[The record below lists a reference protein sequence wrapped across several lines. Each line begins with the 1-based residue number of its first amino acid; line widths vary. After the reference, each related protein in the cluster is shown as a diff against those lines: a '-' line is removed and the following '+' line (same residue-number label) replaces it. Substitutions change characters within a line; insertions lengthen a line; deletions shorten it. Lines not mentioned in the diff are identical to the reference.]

1 MGSSPFFVIPERRPA
16 STFRL
21 FCFPYAGGD
30 ITTYLPWL
38 PLLDQRIELIIVQ
51 LPGRG
56 RRSKEKPISQMDTL
70 VDGLFGAM
78 FSLLDKPFAFF
89 GHSMGSKIGFEL
101 AKRLHQNQFP
111 CPDHFFAS
119 GSTAPCAPRHAALVH
134 RLPDDA
140 FIERISKL
148 AGIPQAVLDNQEL
161 MQFLLPTLRADFKL
175 VETYM
180 SKFSTTIPSRVTLL
194 GGDRDALV
202 TADEL
207 DKWSVHFEQ
216 SGSRFLFSA

>member
-1 MGSSPFFVIPERRPA
+1 
-16 STFRL
+16 
-21 FCFPYAGGD
+21 
-30 ITTYLPWL
+30 
-38 PLLDQRIELIIVQ
+38 
-51 LPGRG
+51 
-56 RRSKEKPISQMDTL
+56 MDTL

-119 GSTAPCAPRHAALVH
+119 GSTAPCASRRAALVH

-207 DKWSVHFEQ
+207 DKWSIHFEQ
-216 SGSRFLFSA
+216 SGSRFLFKGGHAGV